1 MLRMKTVQVREAK
14 ATLSALIEA
23 AEHGRPTTITKHGKA
38 AAVIVPVDQ
47 AKKLYPQDQPNFGA
61 FLLKF
66 PGGVDFERRTDPMKD
81 MDL

>member
-1 MLRMKTVQVREAK
+1 MKSVQVREAK

-47 AKKLYPQDQPNFGA
+47 ANKLYPQDQPNFGA
-61 FLLKF
+61 FLLTF
-66 PGGVDFERRTDPMKD
+66 PGGVDFERRTDPMRD
-81 MDL
+81 VDL